1 MSYISFVTP
10 CTGLY
15 MQVWDRRTLGRN
27 PKPAGLFVGHTDGMT
42 HLDPKGDGR
51 YLISNC
57 KDHTVKLWDL
67 RNMMAPGAYNP
78 RAAKDAGC
86 EFSWYAH
93 SRFVHQHLPPL
104 PLAGVSTWSWDHRSY
119 CVDSYSPSM
128 PGCHQ
133 HACHVWEHSCS
144 IVTTYRLISSMQVL
158 FNKKRQLWNS
168 ETALGSEHS

>member
-1 MSYISFVTP
+1 
-10 CTGLY
+10 

-86 EFSWYAH
+86 EFSWYALSQFIH
-93 SRFVHQHLPPL
+93 KQPPPPCPL
-104 PLAGVSTWSWDHRSY
+104 PGCPYTHGIIGVTLWTVTNKHARLSSTFLPCFGAQFAALA
-119 CVDSYSPSM
+119 C
-128 PGCHQ
+128 
-133 HACHVWEHSCS
+133 SCCLMRRGS
-144 IVTTYRLISSMQVL
+144 FGAEQLHLVQNICRL
-158 FNKKRQLWNS
+158 
-168 ETALGSEHS
+168 